1 MEVFFMD
8 RLPNQE
14 VSTGYNDL
22 QQAKVSIEAA
32 QKMVGSATINMDPEF
47 LQHAQNAVNNARTQ
61 LANAR
66 ANATGVDEEFLTNC
80 ENTLSECEHQLNEA
94 LQ

>member
-1 MEVFFMD
+1 MD
-8 RLPNQE
+8 RLPNQK
-14 VSTGYNDL
+14 VTTGYNDL
-22 QQAKVSIEAA
+22 QQVEVSIEAA
-32 QKMVGSATINMDPEF
+32 RKTVGSATISMDPEF
-47 LQHAQNAVNNARTQ
+47 LEHAQNAVNHAKTQ

-80 ENTLSECEHQLNEA
+80 ENALSECEHQLNEA